1 MFNSREDAARQLAR
15 EFESI
20 ELSSPIVLAIPRGGV
35 VTGAILAKA
44 LNADLD
50 VVLARKLRAP
60 YQPELA
66 IGAIGEDGA
75 VYLNQTVGAFG
86 VDEQYLAA
94 EKERQLQAI
103 EERQKLFRGGASLA
117 NVAGRT
123 VIVTDDGVATG
134 STLIA
139 ALNVVNA
146 LSPLEV
152 IVAVPVAPLDRV
164 PILNEYCD
172 RLICL
177 IKAPDFQAVGQFY
190 RSFQPVEDAEAARML
205 QEFTP
210 ST

>member
-1 MFNSREDAARQLAR
+1 M
-15 EFESI
+15 
-20 ELSSPIVLAIPRGGV
+20 
-35 VTGAILAKA
+35 
-44 LNADLD
+44 
-50 VVLARKLRAP
+50 RAP
-60 YQPELA
+60 YLPELA

-75 VYLNQTVGAFG
+75 VYLNRAIGALG

-94 EKERQLQAI
+94 EKERQLRAI

-117 NVAGRT
+117 NVAGRS

-146 LSPLEV
+146 LNPLEV

-164 PILNEYCD
+164 SILNEYCD

-177 IKAPDFQAVGQFY
+177 IKALDFRAVGQFY
-190 RSFQPVEDAEAARML
+190 RSFQPVEDAEAARLL